1 MKKTTILF
9 DLDGTLI
16 DSTEAILESFH
27 YAFNKQNFNF
37 EGTNQDIKNEI
48 GYPLDIMFESL
59 GVKKDK
65 IWDFVDSYKEHYRE
79 ISDQKTVLLPNATE
93 AVKMAHS
100 FATLAVV
107 TTKTSEYSRILLEKL
122 GLMDY
127 FEVLI
132 GRQEVS
138 RPKPNPEPI
147 FKALECLNLKSSND
161 VFMIGDTKLDLI
173 AAQEASITGIG
184 VLCGY
189 GTKVELEKY
198 SSNIVADSLQA
209 VKTIQKI
216 KN

>member
-1 MKKTTILF
+1 MKTTILF

-16 DSTEAILESFH
+16 DSTEAILESFQ
-27 YAFNKQNFNF
+27 YAFDKQNFRF
-37 EGTNQDIKNEI
+37 KGTSEDIKNEI
-48 GYPLDIMFESL
+48 GYPLDVMFHTL
-59 GVKKDK
+59 GVKKDMV
-65 IWDFVDSYKEHYRE
+65 WDFVDSYKEHYRE

-93 AVKMAHS
+93 AVELAHS

-122 GLMDY
+122 GLMEY

-132 GRQEVS
+132 GRQEVTH
-138 RPKPNPEPI
+138 PKPHPEPI
-147 FKALECLNLKSSND
+147 FKALEALKVEPSKD
-161 VFMIGDTKLDLI
+161 IYMIGDTKLDLI
-173 AAQEASITGIG
+173 AANDAQINSIG

-189 GTKVELEKY
+189 GTQEELVKY

-209 VKTIQKI
+209 VKTIKKI